1 MPLAAN
7 KLAIKNLCVIGTG
20 LIGGSFCLALKQA
33 GACKKI
39 VGAGRSQ
46 ATLQKAQQLN
56 IIDAYEIDITN
67 AVKDADVIFVSV
79 PLGAMETVFEK
90 IATGLKQ
97 SNNQHAIITDA
108 GSSKQQVQQLADKI
122 FADTFLKSKCSK
134 SASRFVAGHPIAGT
148 ENSGP
153 DAAFADLYKNRRV
166 ILTPTDNTD
175 VDAIK
180 LITEL
185 WTKTGALVETM
196 DAAHHDKVLAAT
208 SHLPHLLA
216 FGLVHCLENMDDIE
230 DVFRFA
236 AGGFR
241 DVTRIA
247 SSDPTMWRDIC
258 LNNQQPILDMM
269 KRYKDEL
276 DMLYNALEAGD
287 GEKLMEVFSHAKQT
301 RDKLITNYELKNHSN
316 SASSKKQNVFTTKH
330 TKITKF

>member
-1 MPLAAN
+1 MTVMIN
-7 KLAIKNLCVIGTG
+7 NLCVIGTG
-20 LIGGSFCLALKQA
+20 LIGGSLCLALREA
-33 GACKKI
+33 GACKNI
-39 VGAGRSQ
+39 IGAGRSEE
-46 ATLQKAQQLN
+46 TLQKAQQLN
-56 IIDAYEIDITN
+56 IIDAYETDISN
-67 AVKDADVIFVSV
+67 AVKDADIIFVSV
-79 PLGAMETVFEK
+79 PLGATETVFEK

-97 SNNQHAIITDA
+97 ADNQKAIITDA
-108 GSSKQQVQQLADKI
+108 GSSKQQVQQLAEKV
-122 FADTFLKSKCSK
+122 FAEDSR
-134 SASRFVAGHPIAGT
+134 RFVAGHPIAGT

-166 ILTPTDNTD
+166 ILTPVDSTDAE
-175 VDAIK
+175 AIK
-180 LITEL
+180 MITEL
-185 WTKTGALVETM
+185 WQTVGAKVETM
-196 DAAHHDKVLAAT
+196 DAEHHDKVLAAT
-208 SHLPHLLA
+208 SHLPHMLA

-287 GEKLMEVFSHAKQT
+287 GEKLMEVFEHAKQT
-301 RDKLITNYELKNHSN
+301 RDK
-316 SASSKKQNVFTTKH
+316 FTH
-330 TKITKF
+330 

>member
-1 MPLAAN
+1 MIN
-7 KLAIKNLCVIGTG
+7 NLCVIGTG
-20 LIGGSFCLALKQA
+20 LIGGSLCLALREA
-33 GACKKI
+33 GACKNI
-39 VGAGRSQ
+39 IGAGRSEE
-46 ATLQKAQQLN
+46 TLQKAQQLN
-56 IIDAYEIDITN
+56 IIDAYETDISN
-67 AVKDADVIFVSV
+67 AVKDADIIFVSV
-79 PLGAMETVFEK
+79 PLGATETVFEK

-97 SNNQHAIITDA
+97 ADNQKAIITDA
-108 GSSKQQVQQLADKI
+108 GSSKQQVQQLAEKV
-122 FADTFLKSKCSK
+122 FAEDSR
-134 SASRFVAGHPIAGT
+134 RFVAGHPIAGT

-166 ILTPTDNTD
+166 ILTPVDSTDAE
-175 VDAIK
+175 AIK
-180 LITEL
+180 MITEL
-185 WTKTGALVETM
+185 WQTVGAKVETM
-196 DAAHHDKVLAAT
+196 DAEHHDKVLAAT
-208 SHLPHLLA
+208 SHLPHMLA

-287 GEKLMEVFSHAKQT
+287 GEKLMEVFEHAKQT
-301 RDKLITNYELKNHSN
+301 RDK
-316 SASSKKQNVFTTKH
+316 FTH
-330 TKITKF
+330 